1 MLNKKESKDFKNS
14 KKFWRFY
21 SNFVNIKS
29 GRKVN
34 TYPCRLSDGKSLA
47 TDPVSIANLFN
58 TYFTNISSSSSVS
71 LQDCIEF
78 TDQRFEELFNTNFL
92 VRPLEN
98 FKFEKINALELSAI
112 IENMNAKCSPGFDG
126 IPFKIFAESSRK
138 ILPFLEMLF
147 NRILS
152 ENYIPSDFKCAVVT
166 PLFKGKGSKHECTN
180 YRGISILS
188 PVTKLFETVLY
199 KQLN

>member
-1 MLNKKESKDFKNS
+1 MIFSLLIF
-14 KKFWRFY
+14 
-21 SNFVNIKS
+21 FVLYIN
-29 GRKVN
+29 
-34 TYPCRLSDGKSLA
+34 
-47 TDPVSIANLFN
+47 
-58 TYFTNISSSSSVS
+58 
-71 LQDCIEF
+71 
-78 TDQRFEELFNTNFL
+78 FNTNFL
-92 VRPLEN
+92 VRPSEN
-98 FKFEKINALELSAI
+98 FKFEKISAVDLSAI
-112 IENMNAKCSPGFDG
+112 MENMNAKCSPGFDG

-188 PVTKLFETVLY
+188 PVTKLFETNIGKRSRSRFKYQRSTVI
-199 KQLN
+199 LNVYSF